1 MRSYHGAGEYGTD
14 RDARI
19 RLARRPGV
27 EGIDSMKRYQQFFL
41 LALLMTAMESAGLAQ
56 LEKATARIDGDF

>member
-1 MRSYHGAGEYGTD
+1 
-14 RDARI
+14 
-19 RLARRPGV
+19 
-27 EGIDSMKRYQQFFL
+27 MKRYQQFLL